1 MRFSA
6 YLDSD
11 IEDMGMVQG
20 KAIEIKR
27 LAQTFLAI
35 QGEIDKMSSL
45 PNVFDSD
52 ETYKQTFRDKYLD
65 SDVRKILLAYKIQFN
80 LTLFVLEIQEKGAQK
95 NYEYFRRTRNLLWA
109 LLIQG
114 ILNLP
119 DLPDLLDEYGG
130 RPTMETDYKEYLKS
144 LASNKIRLILND
156 LAKIDSNKVDIAEG
170 RFNFLRTK
178 ATYKTCMDAAYK
190 RFEWKKLAI

>member
-130 RPTMETDYKEYLKS
+130 RPTMETDYKE
-144 LASNKIRLILND
+144 
-156 LAKIDSNKVDIAEG
+156 
-170 RFNFLRTK
+170 
-178 ATYKTCMDAAYK
+178 
-190 RFEWKKLAI
+190 